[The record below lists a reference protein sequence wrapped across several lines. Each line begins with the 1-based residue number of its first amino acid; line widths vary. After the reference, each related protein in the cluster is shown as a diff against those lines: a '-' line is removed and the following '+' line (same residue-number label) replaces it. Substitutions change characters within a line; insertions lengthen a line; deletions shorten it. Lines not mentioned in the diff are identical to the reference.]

1 MNSARTIDRLLRQQ
15 AALARFG
22 SFAFGETDL
31 HKILTEAALIC
42 AESLNVP
49 LAKVCRY
56 RPDEDD
62 LLIVAGYGWHP
73 DLIGHTVSK
82 ADETSTQGR
91 AFRTG
96 EPVILEDTRTNNSY
110 DLPPFYAEHGVVSTI
125 DVLIKGKNG
134 PFGVLELDCVRQR
147 TFDEHDINFVT
158 GFANVLAE
166 AAQTAERA
174 AIQQLTFEKI
184 QRLSDE
190 KDILAAELQHRVR
203 NNLQLIYGML
213 VRQIDLPERDAKEG
227 VRSIARRV
235 MSLAK
240 IYDHLLGHG
249 LVQTIDFGAYL
260 VSLCTSLEDFQQR
273 GTSAISIACEA
284 DFMPLDLDV
293 LTALGIVVTEVISN
307 AYLHAFP
314 SGFGRIR
321 VELVHRGDVGTLTI
335 ADDGIGFVS
344 LNESK
349 RHGIGLIKRL
359 MEQTKGSGELSSRH
373 GTTWT
378 LRFPLLPTVAG
389 GIPAATRHERA
400 AHVA

>member
-1 MNSARTIDRLLRQQ
+1 MTTNRTIERLLRQQ

-31 HKILTEAALIC
+31 RKILMEAALIC
-42 AESLNVP
+42 AESLGAP
-49 LAKVCRY
+49 FSKICRY
-56 RPDEDD
+56 RSEHND
-62 LLIVAGYGWHP
+62 LLIVAGFGWES
-73 DLIGHTVSK
+73 DLIDHTVSQ

-110 DLPPFYAEHGVVSTI
+110 ELPAFYADHGIVSTI

-134 PFGVLELDCVRQR
+134 PFGVLEVDCTEQR
-147 TFDEHDINFVT
+147 TFDEHDVNFLT

-166 AAQTAERA
+166 AVQTAERA
-174 AIQQLTFEKI
+174 AIQQSTLDKI
-184 QRLSDE
+184 RKLSDE

-213 VRQIDLPERDAKEG
+213 VRQIDMPERDAKEG

-249 LVQTIDFGAYL
+249 LVQTIDFGGYL
-260 VSLCTSLEDFQQR
+260 KSLCISLEDFQQR
-273 GTSAISIACEA
+273 GTSGVSLACRAEP
-284 DFMPLDLDV
+284 MPLGLDV

-314 SGFGRIR
+314 DGSGQIR
-321 VELVHRGDVGTLTI
+321 VDLVHQGEVGLLTI

-344 LNESK
+344 QNESK

-359 MEQTKGSGELSSRH
+359 MEQAEGTGQLSSRH

-378 LRFPLLPTVAG
+378 LRFPLRAPMAGAAAERREEAVPVA
-389 GIPAATRHERA
+389 
-400 AHVA
+400 